1 MILHKLLTGFLYTL
15 AIIGGG
21 VTGTSGRFQLGTSP
35 QEQGYGNGS
44 IWYTIILYGLTDYNK
59 QFCGFIDTPSLAIA
73 FGNPSSIC
81 HLE

>member
-1 MILHKLLTGFLYTL
+1 MFLHKLLTGFLYTL

-44 IWYTIILYGLTDYNK
+44 IWYTIILYG
-59 QFCGFIDTPSLAIA
+59 
-73 FGNPSSIC
+73 
-81 HLE
+81 